1 MDWNKTQAKR
11 VCDACFG
18 GDIQAMRKHAQ
29 RYLAGETVEALGLKF
44 RTIILSRNR
53 GQWWTA
59 ALRQIDARLGSELP
73 RGNDDGVTYMFSV
86 LIERDEDGW
95 YIGSVPSLKGCH
107 TQARSLP
114 ELDKRMDEAIRLWL
128 AANSE
133 RPEQNTFI
141 GVHQLQIAT

>member
-1 MDWNKTQAKR
+1 MEWNRTQAKR

-18 GDIQAMRKHAQ
+18 GDIRAMQKHAQ
-29 RYLAGETVEALGLKF
+29 RYLAGEPVPPLGQKF
-44 RTIILSRNR
+44 RAIILNR
-53 GQWWTA
+53 QRKYWWTV
-59 ALRQIDARLGSELP
+59 ALRQIDAHLGSKLP
-73 RGNDDGVTYMFSV
+73 RGKREELTYMFPV

-95 YIGSVPSLKGCH
+95 FIGSVPSLKGCH

-128 AANSE
+128 DANEE
-133 RPEQNTFI
+133 RPQQNTFI

>member
-11 VCDACFG
+11 VCDACFA
-18 GDIQAMRKHAQ
+18 GDIKVMRDYAQ
-29 RYLAGETVEALGLKF
+29 RYVAGKSMEPLGQKF
-44 RTIILSRNR
+44 RAIILNRNR
-53 GQWWTA
+53 MHWWKA
-59 ALRQIDARLGSELP
+59 ALRQIDERLGSRLP
-73 RGNDDGVTYMFSV
+73 TGNDEGLTYMFPV

-141 GVHQLQIAT
+141 GVHQLQIAL

>member
-1 MDWNKTQAKR
+1 MEWNKTQAKR

-18 GDIQAMRKHAQ
+18 GDIRAMRKHAQ
-29 RYLAGETVEALGLKF
+29 RYLAGEPVAPLGKKF
-44 RTIILSRNR
+44 RSIILNRNR
-53 GQWWTA
+53 KYWWTA
-59 ALRQIDARLGSELP
+59 AFRQIDARLGSKLRP
-73 RGNDDGVTYMFSV
+73 VDGTRPTYCFPV

-95 YIGSVPSLKGCH
+95 YIGTVPSLKGCH

-128 AANSE
+128 EANSE

>member
-18 GDIQAMRKHAQ
+18 GDIKVMRDYARRYVAGKAM
-29 RYLAGETVEALGLKF
+29 EPLGQKF
-44 RTIILSRNR
+44 RSIILNRNR
-53 GQWWTA
+53 MHWWKA
-59 ALRQIDARLGSELP
+59 ALRQIDERLGSRLP
-73 RGNDDGVTYMFSV
+73 TRNDDGATYLFPV

>member
-18 GDIQAMRKHAQ
+18 GDIHAMRKHAQ
-29 RYLAGETVEALGLKF
+29 RYLAKEPVEPLGQKF
-44 RTIILSRNR
+44 RSIILNRNR
-53 GQWWTA
+53 EQWWKA
-59 ALRQIDARLGSELP
+59 ALRQIDERLGSKLP
-73 RGNDDGVTYMFSV
+73 RRRDEGLTYIFPV
-86 LIERDEDGW
+86 LIEQDEDGW

-107 TQARSLP
+107 TQARTLP

-128 AANSE
+128 EANEE